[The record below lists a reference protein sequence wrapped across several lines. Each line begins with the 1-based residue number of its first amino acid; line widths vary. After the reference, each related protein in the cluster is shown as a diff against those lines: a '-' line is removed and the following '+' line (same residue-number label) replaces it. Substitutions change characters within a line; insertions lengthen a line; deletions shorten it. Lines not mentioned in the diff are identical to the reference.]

1 MSLRALDLDM
11 LDVEWVERFFFS
23 SLISCIGEGIRHV
36 DEKVVDIASSTALV
50 AELELCSVLDG

>member
-1 MSLRALDLDM
+1 MSDEGGPLTPFFLI
-11 LDVEWVERFFFS
+11 FFS

-50 AELELCSVLDG
+50 EELELCSVLDG